1 MRGLAQAPS
10 RFALTDLTLRSMV
23 ELERVKAG
31 LDFEREVLS
40 QLSSALRETSGP
52 EDSTSAFRFVEP
64 GYYEPY
70 ERLTRAFCTGHSSPI
85 DRIQSYIKDVS
96 DQLMQ
101 VASGHAALAPTL
113 LDTCITLHQELI
125 QEVAPEDMLDVN
137 EWPRVAENAQA
148 GLSAA

>member
-1 MRGLAQAPS
+1 MRGLAQPPS
-10 RFALTDLTLRSMV
+10 RFALTDLTLRSLV

-31 LDFEREVLS
+31 LDFEPEVLS
-40 QLSSALRETSGP
+40 QLSSALRETSGR
-52 EDSTSAFRFVEP
+52 EDSVSAFRFVEP

-70 ERLTRAFCTGHSSPI
+70 ERLARAGTGHSSPI

-96 DQLMQ
+96 DQLAQ
-101 VASGHAALAPTL
+101 VAGGHSAFAPRL
-113 LDTCITLHQELI
+113 LETCITLHQELI

-148 GLSAA
+148 GLGAA